1 MAAGGS
7 QTAAAQA
14 AAKAKAS
21 KPTQT
26 SRPTA
31 ESFKPA
37 APTISQSLNLYGA
50 PTTKSSGGYSGIPA
64 VNKNVVNKPADKPQ
78 VIKDAFNTTGP
89 FNPQGGVG
97 TGPYGP
103 SSTVTPVTPV
113 VEKTVISRIP
123 RLDSKGKIIG
133 WDIVYSDGSTGFE
146 SNPAYGAEEETLG
159 TTNVQVLKAVLLAK
173 GLPADLVEDSI
184 PFLQTLLKEGI
195 DGESAVSIYLNTKS
209 FTTKSGTVLASPFYN
224 KYGFYNDKLTDKYD
238 AATLFNTIE
247 GYKGV
252 ASKYN
257 LASKFTSQDYIQK
270 YLSNKKSVAT
280 LDKDANTAR
289 LLATNADP
297 DRVKTLQTLGFI
309 NNATE
314 LTDFYLDPNVGT
326 EKMQQN
332 VNTAAFALEAIRRA
346 NTLAPFNVTTAQQYG
361 AGLTAQGFSEAEIT
375 ALASQGYEKI
385 SQTLEPLTKYSGI
398 YEGAG
403 AKDAAT
409 IQSEL
414 EAEQYKGLESE
425 RRRRLS
431 EQYARSLQGQSGIT
445 THSLSTGMYQ
455 A

>member
-14 AAKAKAS
+14 AAKAKAKTS
-21 KPTQT
+21 TKVGTPAVIAKPT
-26 SRPTA
+26 
-31 ESFKPA
+31 
-37 APTISQSLNLYGA
+37 APTISQSLNLYGTPA
-50 PTTKSSGGYSGIPA
+50 TNTRTTVTSNTNKNKNTQPGLGKITGPTNAFIPGYTPPSTGPTETPTTKTI
-64 VNKNVVNKPADKPQ
+64 V
-78 VIKDAFNTTGP
+78 
-89 FNPQGGVG
+89 
-97 TGPYGP
+97 
-103 SSTVTPVTPV
+103 
-113 VEKTVISRIP
+113 SRIP

-238 AATLFNTIE
+238 ASTLFNTIE
-247 GYKGV
+247 GYKSV

-361 AGLTAQGFSEAEIT
+361 AGLTAQGFSEAEVT

-403 AKDAAT
+403 AKNAAT

-425 RRRRLS
+425 RRKRLA

-445 THSLSTGMYQ
+445 TQSLSTGMYQ